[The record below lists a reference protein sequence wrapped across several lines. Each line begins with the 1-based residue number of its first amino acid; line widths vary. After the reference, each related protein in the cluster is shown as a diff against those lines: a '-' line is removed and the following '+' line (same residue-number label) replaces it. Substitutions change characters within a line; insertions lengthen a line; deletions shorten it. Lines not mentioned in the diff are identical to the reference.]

1 MNMFLY
7 HIINDCRIFF
17 LNYMAQVDCLFILNR
32 YNEIIRHAKSQYDAE
47 IKKVMSHPN
56 GSRSFWTLVKQIE
69 VCVVGAKVVYFYIYC
84 IFGNIIFCYLL
95 KTHPKYNV
103 VTLNVTKN

>member
-1 MNMFLY
+1 MGYKTKKLFLV
-7 HIINDCRIFF
+7 NF
-17 LNYMAQVDCLFILNR
+17 LL
-32 YNEIIRHAKSQYDAE
+32 
-47 IKKVMSHPN
+47 MSEQFLLIQ
-56 GSRSFWTLVKQIE
+56 RTF
-69 VCVVGAKVVYFYIYC
+69 CVVGAKVVYFYIYC